1 MLLTLA
7 LLAGV
12 LRLSYKED
20 ISDFLPLDSRNQEAM
35 QTYQDISGADRLFA
49 IFQYKDSTK
58 ADAEKMVAA
67 MDAFAEEVQ
76 QHKEGVTDLIALVD
90 MEQATE
96 LLDFVYQ
103 NIPYFLTPTD
113 YARMESIVSNADSI
127 QQQLRADKELLQF
140 PGSNLL
146 TDNLARDPLNLFT
159 PIVQELQKH
168 NTALN
173 FELYDG
179 HIFSPD
185 MQRGIVMMRSAYGS
199 SETEHNA
206 ELLARLDSCWQ
217 QTTDS
222 HPNITMHIMGGPA
235 IAVGNASQI
244 KTDTT
249 LSVGIAVALI
259 LALLFYSLRNVRHL
273 LLIAMSIGWGWL
285 FAMGCLATV
294 HCDVS
299 IIVIGISSV
308 ILGIAVNYP
317 LHLIAHLSHTPDIRT
332 TLHELAAPL
341 VVGNVTTVGAFLA
354 LVPLHSV
361 ALRDLGLF
369 AAFLLIGTI
378 LFVLFYLP
386 HIVKTGGKSQRT
398 LINKMGEW
406 SIDNKPWMI
415 AVVVGLTVVFG
426 WFGLRTTFDPDLS
439 HINYMTDEQRADMDY
454 LAHLTANT
462 TGMEKV
468 YSLSTAT
475 TLNAALDSNS
485 HSQAVIKLLKERK
498 LVTDCQT
505 IAPFLCTEQMQ
516 HERLQAWNAFV
527 TRHRDAL
534 IASLNHIAAEE
545 GFAQDAFSEFFNM
558 LNQEYKPQP
567 LSYFD
572 RLTVGVFSGNI
583 CHDSKNSQ
591 YNIVDVLSVHS
602 ENVAKVERLMQEQG
616 CYTFDIQGMNSAI
629 ANHLSDDFNY
639 IGWACGSIV
648 FLFLWLSF
656 GSIELAILSFIPMAV
671 SWVWILGIMSLLD
684 MQFNIVNVILATFIF
699 GQGDDYTIFMTEG
712 ACYEYAYRRK
722 MLASYKHSI
731 ILSALIMFI
740 GIGTLILAK
749 HPALRSLAELTIAGM
764 FSVVLMAYV
773 FPPLIFRWLVQKNGQ
788 YRMRPL
794 SIALLY
800 EKTWKRKE
808 TAAAQQALEC
818 GKQTAQTERYLRR
831 VVYDRYRYKGTDV
844 CRAVSRGLKTPLPH
858 PKIIDGKAHFTCSGY
873 GEQAL
878 LYALTHPD
886 VVVVA
891 IESDTEKATV
901 ARWAADGITHNIIF
915 TENAELAKNT
925 ELSDNQELSQQ

>member
-35 QTYQDISGADRLFA
+35 QTYKDISGADRLFA

-185 MQRGIVMMRSAYGS
+185 MQHGIVMMRSAYGS

-294 HCDVS
+294 HSDVS

-308 ILGIAVNYP
+308 I
-317 LHLIAHLSHTPDIRT
+317 
-332 TLHELAAPL
+332 
-341 VVGNVTTVGAFLA
+341 
-354 LVPLHSV
+354 
-361 ALRDLGLF
+361 
-369 AAFLLIGTI
+369 
-378 LFVLFYLP
+378 
-386 HIVKTGGKSQRT
+386 
-398 LINKMGEW
+398 
-406 SIDNKPWMI
+406 
-415 AVVVGLTVVFG
+415 
-426 WFGLRTTFDPDLS
+426 
-439 HINYMTDEQRADMDY
+439 
-454 LAHLTANT
+454 
-462 TGMEKV
+462 
-468 YSLSTAT
+468 
-475 TLNAALDSNS
+475 
-485 HSQAVIKLLKERK
+485 
-498 LVTDCQT
+498 
-505 IAPFLCTEQMQ
+505 
-516 HERLQAWNAFV
+516 
-527 TRHRDAL
+527 
-534 IASLNHIAAEE
+534 
-545 GFAQDAFSEFFNM
+545 
-558 LNQEYKPQP
+558 
-567 LSYFD
+567 
-572 RLTVGVFSGNI
+572 
-583 CHDSKNSQ
+583 
-591 YNIVDVLSVHS
+591 
-602 ENVAKVERLMQEQG
+602 
-616 CYTFDIQGMNSAI
+616 
-629 ANHLSDDFNY
+629 
-639 IGWACGSIV
+639 
-648 FLFLWLSF
+648 
-656 GSIELAILSFIPMAV
+656 
-671 SWVWILGIMSLLD
+671 
-684 MQFNIVNVILATFIF
+684 
-699 GQGDDYTIFMTEG
+699 
-712 ACYEYAYRRK
+712 
-722 MLASYKHSI
+722 
-731 ILSALIMFI
+731 
-740 GIGTLILAK
+740 
-749 HPALRSLAELTIAGM
+749 
-764 FSVVLMAYV
+764 
-773 FPPLIFRWLVQKNGQ
+773 
-788 YRMRPL
+788 
-794 SIALLY
+794 
-800 EKTWKRKE
+800 
-808 TAAAQQALEC
+808 
-818 GKQTAQTERYLRR
+818 
-831 VVYDRYRYKGTDV
+831 
-844 CRAVSRGLKTPLPH
+844 
-858 PKIIDGKAHFTCSGY
+858 
-873 GEQAL
+873 
-878 LYALTHPD
+878 
-886 VVVVA
+886 
-891 IESDTEKATV
+891 
-901 ARWAADGITHNIIF
+901 
-915 TENAELAKNT
+915 
-925 ELSDNQELSQQ
+925 